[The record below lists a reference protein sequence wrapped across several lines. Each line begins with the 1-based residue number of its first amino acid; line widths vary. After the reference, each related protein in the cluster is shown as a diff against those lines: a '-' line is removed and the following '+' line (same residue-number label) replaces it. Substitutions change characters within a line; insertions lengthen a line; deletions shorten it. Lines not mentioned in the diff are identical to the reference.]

1 MAPHEAELI
10 GTLAVGLAAALL
22 GGLVAHRLR
31 LPAVVGYLL
40 AGVVV
45 GPFTPG
51 FVADARL
58 APQLAEV
65 GVILLMFG
73 VGLHISLTDLLA
85 VRRIAVPG
93 ALAGIAV
100 TTLLAFGL
108 TRLWGWSAASGVVFG
123 LALSV
128 ASTVVVLRTLAARG
142 LLRSHAGR
150 VAVGWL
156 VVEDVSMVVVL
167 VLLPT
172 LVGALGGSAAA
183 GSETPNLPLT
193 LATTIGKEAAF
204 IALMVVAGARFIPWL
219 LRRVERT
226 GSRELFVLATLAT
239 ALFIAYGATQWFG
252 VSSAIGAF
260 LAGIVINESDL
271 SARAAAEALPLREVF
286 AVLFFV
292 SVGMAID
299 PHFLANEIGRVAA
312 VTAVIVVGKS
322 IAVCFVGRPLADGRG
337 RLTLAAALAQ
347 IGEFSFILAA
357 AGSSL
362 GLLTAEAV
370 NLILA
375 GSLCSITIN
384 PALFRLVEP
393 VASWFDQ
400 RRPAPLGASIDRNG

>member
-1 MAPHEAELI
+1 VPHEAELI
-10 GTLAVGLAAALL
+10 GTLAVGLTAALI
-22 GGLVAHRLR
+22 GGLVANRLR
-31 LPAVVGYLL
+31 LPVVVGYLL

-58 APQLAEV
+58 APQLSEI

-73 VGLHISLTDLLA
+73 VGLHLSLSDLLA

-100 TTLLAFGL
+100 TTLLGFGL
-108 TRLWGWSAASGVVFG
+108 TRVWGWSAASGVVFG

-128 ASTVVVLRTLAARG
+128 ASTIVVLRTLAARG
-142 LLRSHAGR
+142 LLRSPAGR
-150 VAVGWL
+150 VAIGWL
-156 VVEDVSMVVVL
+156 VVEDVCMVVVL
-167 VLLPT
+167 VVLP
-172 LVGALGGSAAA
+172 ALFGAA
-183 GSETPNLPLT
+183 GSAPSNLTRALT
-193 LATTIGKEAAF
+193 ITVGKEAGF

-252 VSSAIGAF
+252 VSSALGAF
-260 LAGIVINESDL
+260 LAGIVIHESDL
-271 SARAAAEALPLREVF
+271 SARAAAEALPLRDVF

-299 PHFLANEIGRVAA
+299 PRFLANEFGRVVA
-312 VTAVIVVGKS
+312 VTVVIIVGKT
-322 IAVCFVGRPLADGRG
+322 IAAMLVSRQFGGDRRAG
-337 RLTLAAALAQ
+337 LTLAAALAQ
-347 IGEFSFILAA
+347 IGEFSFILAGA
-357 AGSSL
+357 AASL
-362 GLLTAEAV
+362 GLLTTDGV

-375 GSLCSITIN
+375 GSLCSITLN
-384 PALFRLVEP
+384 PALFRLIDP
-393 VASWFDQ
+393 LASWFGQ
-400 RRPAPLGASIDRNG
+400 RRPAPVGASLDRNG

>member
-1 MAPHEAELI
+1 VPHEAELI
-10 GTLAVGLAAALL
+10 GTLAVGLTAALI

-31 LPAVVGYLL
+31 LPVVVGYLL

-58 APQLAEV
+58 APQLSEI

-73 VGLHISLTDLLA
+73 VGLHLSLSDLLA

-100 TTLLAFGL
+100 TTLLGFGL
-108 TRLWGWSAASGVVFG
+108 TRFWGWSAASGVVFG

-142 LLRSHAGR
+142 LLRSPAGR
-150 VAVGWL
+150 VAIGWL

-167 VLLPT
+167 VILPA
-172 LVGALGGSAAA
+172 LVGALGAPLAVGGTAA
-183 GSETPNLPLT
+183 SSLPLA
-193 LATTIGKEAAF
+193 LAITFGKEAAF

-252 VSSAIGAF
+252 VSSALGAF
-260 LAGIVINESDL
+260 LAGIVIHESDL
-271 SARAAAEALPLREVF
+271 SARAAAEALPLRDVF

-299 PHFLANEIGRVAA
+299 PRFLANEIGRVVA
-312 VTAVIVVGKS
+312 VTVVIVAGKT
-322 IAVCFVGRPLADGRG
+322 IAAMLVGRRLGGDRRAG
-337 RLTLAAALAQ
+337 LTLAAALAQ
-347 IGEFSFILAA
+347 IGEFSFILAG
-357 AGSSL
+357 AGASL
-362 GLLTAEAV
+362 GLLTADAV

-375 GSLCSITIN
+375 GSLCSITLN
-384 PALFRLVEP
+384 PALFRLIAP
-393 VASWFDQ
+393 LAALFD
-400 RRPAPLGASIDRNG
+400 RRPALGAAFEREP

>member
-1 MAPHEAELI
+1 MPHEAELI

-22 GGLVAHRLR
+22 GGLAAHRLR
-31 LPAVVGYLL
+31 LPAIVGYLL

-58 APQLAEV
+58 APQLAEI

-73 VGLHISLTDLLA
+73 VGLHLSLTDLLA
-85 VRRIAVPG
+85 VRRTAVPG
-93 ALAGIAV
+93 ALAGIVV

-128 ASTVVVLRTLAARG
+128 ASTVVVLRTLVARG
-142 LLRSHAGR
+142 LLRSHVGR
-150 VAVGWL
+150 IAVGWL
-156 VVEDVSMVVVL
+156 MVEDASMVVVL
-167 VLLPT
+167 VVLPT

-183 GSETPNLPLT
+183 GGAPRLPLPLALAAT
-193 LATTIGKEAAF
+193 LGKEAAF

-252 VSSAIGAF
+252 VSSALGAF

-299 PHFLANEIGRVAA
+299 PRFLANEIGRVAA
-312 VTAVIVVGKS
+312 VTVVIVAGKGV
-322 IAVCFVGRPLADGRG
+322 AVLLAGRRLGGDRRAG
-337 RLTLAAALAQ
+337 LTLAAALAQ
-347 IGEFSFILAA
+347 IGEFSFILAG
-357 AGSSL
+357 AGASL
-362 GLLTAEAV
+362 GLLTADAV

-375 GSLCSITIN
+375 
-384 PALFRLVEP
+384 
-393 VASWFDQ
+393 
-400 RRPAPLGASIDRNG
+400 